1 MSSSAGVTLLSN
13 GSATSSSK
21 LWPGGRGVLS
31 IVGTF
36 GGATAT
42 MQYMG
47 PDGATWLDVKTMDP
61 SSGAQT
67 TVSLTANGSI
77 GFLLPPTQIRAVL
90 TGGAPS
96 AMYAAAHRVTE

>member
-1 MSSSAGVTLLSN
+1 MQTHSVQLLSN
-13 GSATSSSK
+13 AAATSAAAN
-21 LWPGGRGVLS
+21 WPGGRGVMN

-42 MQYMG
+42 LQHLG
-47 PDGATWLDVKTMDP
+47 PDNATWLDVKTMDP
-61 SSGAQT
+61 SSGVQT
-67 TVSLTANGSI
+67 AVSLTANGSI

-96 AMYAAAHRVTE
+96 AIYAAAVRVPE